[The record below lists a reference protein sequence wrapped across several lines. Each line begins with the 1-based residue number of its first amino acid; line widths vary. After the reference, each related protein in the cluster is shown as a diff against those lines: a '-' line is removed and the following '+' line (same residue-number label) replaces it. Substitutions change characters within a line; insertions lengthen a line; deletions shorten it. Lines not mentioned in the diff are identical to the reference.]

1 VAIWLGGLAVGAALV
16 TVVVLTRSA
25 RRRAASREA
34 RRVEELGRLAERL
47 EASLGA
53 FRTRPPRPPVPVPQI
68 HPAPLVAGRLPGRAA
83 LLEALT
89 TDVERARSRG
99 ARLTAV
105 VVRAEGETSPPEL
118 VDAIREAA
126 GRPAY
131 AVGPGVAAFTL
142 PDLGRASGLGVLA
155 RIESTTPATGRAV
168 EWAPRESAVELVA
181 RLLESPPS
189 QEPG

>member
-1 VAIWLGGLAVGAALV
+1 VAVWLGGLAVGAALV
-16 TVVVLTRSA
+16 AVVVVARSA

-53 FRTRPPRPPVPVPQI
+53 FRAPLPSPPAPVPQI

-105 VVRAEGETSPPEL
+105 VVRAEGGTSPPEL

-126 GRPAY
+126 ARPAY

-155 RIESTTPATGRAV
+155 RIESTTTATGRAV
-168 EWAPRESAVELVA
+168 EWDPRESAVELVA
-181 RLLESPPS
+181 RLLENPASHD
-189 QEPG
+189 PG